1 MSRVPTPN
9 QRTVEF
15 GKVAGRPA
23 VRGVGNARAPRL
35 LRARLQRRVRSVVA
49 ATSIVDI
56 SIVNLARRDDRLTQA
71 NSEVR
76 LNFRFGA
83 TATSSRFSAE
93 SQGAHVRL

>member
-1 MSRVPTPN
+1 
-9 QRTVEF
+9 
-15 GKVAGRPA
+15 
-23 VRGVGNARAPRL
+23 
-35 LRARLQRRVRSVVA
+35 VA